1 MPYDTVQ
8 PLIEGYQNLDPR
20 LYDILKTIAA
30 ELEEQRKI
38 IFPTQEQLSSILLP
52 EPLPEVPLN
61 FTYSTTPRLLILKW
75 TPGVGARAYDLR
87 VGGTTWETASQ
98 ITVTLSTEVRL
109 DPIKSG
115 NTKYWLKSINGE
127 GEYSTA
133 STSLIV
139 TITNPGVINITGR
152 VIDNNVLLSWSVP
165 PSVWEIDY
173 YRIERDGVFVGNQKG
188 TFAVIFESTSGTFLY
203 SITPVDLAGNLGPEV
218 SISLVVAQPPDFELQ
233 DYRVS
238 LLDHLKVNAL
248 VYGEPVLGWSQD
260 DANGWNAANLHA
272 TDWSWDAGNTGKLLV
287 CIELAEQY
295 QVHFTSEGWDQP
307 SDQTGANFP
316 IYIQPTAL
324 TAKYQEVINYGTV
337 IHSTILN
344 IDYTLEQLVTTGL
357 VSAGSTLES
366 SMDGLVWGP
375 ITTGKSV
382 FLAEFQY
389 VRVTVN
395 FTSNNT
401 KALALFYNLTISLD
415 VKREIDSG
423 SALASAGDTGGTFVA
438 FNKPFKDIDSI
449 TVTAESNEPLQCIFD
464 FTDEPNP
471 IGFKVFVFDSIGSRT
486 TYVIAW
492 KARGII

>member
-1 MPYDTVQ
+1 MADSVQ
-8 PLIEGYQNLDPR
+8 PLIEGYQHIDPR
-20 LYDILKTIAA
+20 LYDILKTLAA
-30 ELEEQRKI
+30 EQEALRKE
-38 IFPTQEQLSSILLP
+38 IFPTQEQISSILLP
-52 EPLPEVPLN
+52 EPLPLVPTS

-75 TPGVGARAYDLR
+75 TPGQGARAYDLR
-87 VGGTTWETASQ
+87 VGGTSWENSSQ

-115 NTKYWLKSINGE
+115 STKYWLKSINGE

-133 STSLIV
+133 STSVIV
-139 TITNPGVINITGR
+139 VINNPGTINITGR

-165 PSVWEIDY
+165 SSTWEIDY
-173 YRIERDGVFVGNQKG
+173 YRIERDGIFVGNQKG
-188 TFAVIFESTSGTFLY
+188 TFAVIFESTSGTFVY
-203 SITPVDLAGNLGPEV
+203 SIIPVDLAGNLGPEV

-238 LLDHLKVNAL
+238 LLDQYKVNAL
-248 VYGEPVLGWSQD
+248 IYGSPILGWSQD
-260 DANGWNAANLHA
+260 DDIGWNAEHLHA

-337 IHSTILN
+337 INSTILN
-344 IDYTLEQLVTTGL
+344 IDYTLEQLVTTG
-357 VSAGSTLES
+357 VVNGSSTLEH
-366 SMDGLVWGP
+366 SMDGVVWSTP
-375 ITTGKSV
+375 ASGKSL
-382 FLAEFQY
+382 FIGEFQY

-395 FTSNNT
+395 FTATNT
-401 KALALFYNLTISLD
+401 KALALFYNLSLSLD
-415 VKREIDSG
+415 VKREVDSG
-423 SALASAGDTGGTFVA
+423 SAIANAGDTGGTFVA

-449 TVTAESNEPLQCIFD
+449 TVTAESQEPLQCIFD
-464 FTDEPNP
+464 FVDDPNP
-471 IGFKVFVFDSIGSRT
+471 LGFKVFVFDSIGSRT
-486 TYVIAW
+486 TYLIAW